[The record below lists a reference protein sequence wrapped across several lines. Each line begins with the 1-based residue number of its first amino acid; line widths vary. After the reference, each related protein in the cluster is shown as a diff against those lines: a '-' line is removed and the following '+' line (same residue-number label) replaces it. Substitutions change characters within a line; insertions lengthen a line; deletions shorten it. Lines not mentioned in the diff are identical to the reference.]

1 MEERV
6 ATKLSKAAAGSAG
19 LEESPASPASEE
31 TEPRTQPP
39 PEYINSNNDQ
49 QEEEAGCP
57 PPLSSEYI
65 QLALANGPVSNGYI
79 QIQQLP
85 KNVLPGTATATT
97 ITTITTTTSSNLK
110 PELDSRS
117 VALVDSGLQSPGY
130 SQVGLLK
137 AESSPPVCPSAGYI
151 QFPSNSVL
159 ISPGLLEQN
168 SDPRTFQLRNTI
180 V

>member
-1 MEERV
+1 M
-6 ATKLSKAAAGSAG
+6 SKAAAGSAG
-19 LEESPASPASEE
+19 LEESPAGPASEE

-65 QLALANGPVSNGYI
+65 QLALANGPVGNGYI

-85 KNVLPGTATATT
+85 KNVLPGATTTTT
-97 ITTITTTTSSNLK
+97 ITTITTTTSSSLK